1 MVNSWSLLGSIL
13 NGTFD
18 EDYPI
23 VKKKSSKNVSEATK
37 EDYQDF
43 WEEDGFS
50 VTGDTLYIAPAN
62 YINFENRAVY
72 NLIIQVEDNNMAL
85 TPNNMKLNVSIT
97 ILTLKLAKWES

>member
-50 VTGDTLYIAPAN
+50 VTGNPAPASPDVIHVTSSFGGLGSEFYADAKKQKKKCLKKN
-62 YINFENRAVY
+62 KINSSTS
-72 NLIIQVEDNNMAL
+72 LPMA
-85 TPNNMKLNVSIT
+85 
-97 ILTLKLAKWES
+97 ERQ

>member
-50 VTGDTLYIAPAN
+50 VTGNPAPASPDVIHVTSSFGGLGSEF
-62 YINFENRAVY
+62 YA
-72 NLIIQVEDNNMAL
+72 D
-85 TPNNMKLNVSIT
+85 
-97 ILTLKLAKWES
+97 AKKQKEKMQN

>member
-1 MVNSWSLLGSIL
+1 MVNSWSLLEFPIL

-23 VKKKSSKNVSEATK
+23 VKKKSPRTSQKATK

-50 VTGDTLYIAPAN
+50 VTGNPAPA
-62 YINFENRAVY
+62 FPRCHSC
-72 NLIIQVEDNNMAL
+72 DF
-85 TPNNMKLNVSIT
+85 
-97 ILTLKLAKWES
+97 